1 MIPAIKS
8 RQATVRILSAISIR
22 LHIYVMLLL
31 LLLLLLMMLLLFIC
45 YFLLVQSG
53 NTCYAN
59 GTGFTVVVV
68 VVVTIVRPVLMQS
81 DWEDR
86 KG

>member
-22 LHIYVMLLL
+22 LHIYVMLL